1 MSLGSYLLGHTRRM
15 LHITLWGKH
24 LVTQLSQL
32 QSLASGK
39 ASVCAHTRVVK
50 IHLCQVHV
58 RMCLP
63 KIHLYHAEGLLG
75 TKRSDGY
82 EI

>member
-58 RMCLP
+58 RMYVSSEDTFVPCRRATWNQ
-63 KIHLYHAEGLLG
+63 KV
-75 TKRSDGY
+75 
-82 EI
+82 